1 MKKKL
6 VKKKLVKKK
15 QRVLK
20 IKPWISAYLEDGK
33 GGRIVVSVPLLIEA
47 VPEVPVVV
55 IFEKKAY
62 VKTNSSP
69 LTYVNVLGG
78 RAKRI

>member
-1 MKKKL
+1 MKKKIM
-6 VKKKLVKKK
+6 KKK
-15 QRVLK
+15 QRILK

-33 GGRIVVSVPLLIEA
+33 GGRIVVSVPLLIET

-62 VKTNSSP
+62 VKINSSP